1 MPLNKLWCELVQE
14 CSRSWSSRYGIG
26 LAEFIGM
33 ATFTSTM
40 PGARQAD
47 WLHWLYFR
55 GDRAIS
61 LGVDVRGDRI
71 YVLTLLPLWSPEG
84 QITETFS
91 RPAHALRRHAE
102 IAQQLQDEGWLLVEG
117 RPVTTAA

>member
-1 MPLNKLWCELVQE
+1 MTTLSATPLGRQ
-14 CSRSWSSRYGIG
+14 
-26 LAEFIGM
+26 
-33 ATFTSTM
+33 
-40 PGARQAD
+40 QAD

-61 LGVDVRGDRI
+61 LGVDVRGDRL
-71 YVLTLLPLWSPEG
+71 YVLTLLPLWAPEG

-91 RPAHALRRHAE
+91 QPATAMRRHAE
-102 IAQQLQDEGWLLVEG
+102 IVRQLQHEGWLLVEA